1 MDVDALRDRNE
12 EKAERQAE
20 ASPASSAVRVRRTR
34 RSSTFVSPSLDPI
47 AVRGRD

>member
-20 ASPASSAVRVRRTR
+20 AGPASSASKGAADETLEHFRVA
-34 RSSTFVSPSLDPI
+34 L
-47 AVRGRD
+47 A